1 MMDFKKIGSHNFYY
15 YAYSDG
21 LYYIEVGQKSPLDIY
36 EVKIY
41 YAENSFGQSR
51 SMFVSVEFDTMQIAL
66 DNAPKVYARFLR
78 DKVKEHSL
86 EIGKLSGS
94 ALGGIGKF

>member
-1 MMDFKKIGSHNFYY
+1 MDFKKIGSHNFYY

-21 LYYIEVGQKSPLDIY
+21 LYYIEVGQKSPRDIY

-66 DNAPKVYARFLR
+66 DNATRIYKEFLENR
-78 DKVKEHSL
+78 IKEHQAELAS
-86 EIGKLSGS
+86 I
-94 ALGGIGKF
+94 